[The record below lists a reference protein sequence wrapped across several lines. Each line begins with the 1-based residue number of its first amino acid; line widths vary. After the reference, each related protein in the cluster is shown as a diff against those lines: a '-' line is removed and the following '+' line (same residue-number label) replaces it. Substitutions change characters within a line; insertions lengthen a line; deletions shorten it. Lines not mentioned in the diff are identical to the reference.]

1 MKSKYN
7 FIIIINRVWNL
18 SLNLCSTV
26 IETLYDT
33 QRVVLPSSFFLKE
46 AKKHVYHVVTSLL
59 PNESI
64 SYQPPSSSSSKRP
77 RRLSRSSSLIDLSP
91 SNRSELSLL
100 SETSLLG
107 TPSSISTAFGYDTKR
122 QRVLPSLPQAPEF
135 PASVPFE

>member
-1 MKSKYN
+1 ML
-7 FIIIINRVWNL
+7 INRVWNL

-26 IETLYDT
+26 IETLYDI

-59 PNESI
+59 PNEII
-64 SYQPPSSSSSKRP
+64 SYQLPSSSSKRS
-77 RRLSRSSSLIDLSP
+77 RRLSRNSSLIDLSP

-100 SETSLLG
+100 SDTSILG
-107 TPSSISTAFGYDTKR
+107 TPSSINTTFGYDSKR

-135 PASVPFE
+135 LTSVPFE